1 MSRKN
6 IDFGFY
12 MQFIGFILLLFVGII
27 FWVVHIID
35 NLISL
40 NFLLIYTAYLV
51 YSFLILISYA
61 KEGQIF
67 NLDNKESLE
76 LTKLRMSH
84 SFTFSLFTIGV
95 SIPFLSIT
103 YLKDNWLIFFGAL
116 IILCFGIF
124 YLFKGY
130 YLRFKK
136 IERGILNEN
145 GTKN

>member
-1 MSRKN
+1 MNKN

-12 MQFIGFILLLFVGII
+12 MQFIGFILLLLVGII
-27 FWVVHIID
+27 FWAVHLID
-35 NLISL
+35 GLINL
-40 NFLLIYTAYLV
+40 NFLLIYTAYLI

-67 NLDNKESLE
+67 KLDDKEHLE

-84 SFTFSLFTIGV
+84 SLTFSLFTIGV
-95 SIPFLSIT
+95 SIPFLSIN

-116 IILCFGIF
+116 VILCFGVF

-136 IERGILNEN
+136 IEKSIKNKN
-145 GTKN
+145 GKN

>member
-1 MSRKN
+1 MSKN

-27 FWVVHIID
+27 FWAVHLID
-35 NLISL
+35 GLINL
-40 NFLLIYTAYLV
+40 NFLLIYTAYLI

-67 NLDNKESLE
+67 KLDDKEPLE

-84 SFTFSLFTIGV
+84 SLTFSLFTIGV
-95 SIPFLSIT
+95 SIPFLSIN

-116 IILCFGIF
+116 VILCFGVF

-136 IERGILNEN
+136 IEKSI
-145 GTKN
+145 KNKNDKN